1 FKYDPLLLALLR
13 QFLSDEALDLM
24 PAWMLEEK
32 KEEKQEP
39 AKEEKPPERVPPPTP
54 EERAR
59 GMLAMSEEQRIE
71 TLWEAGVELI
81 KELIT
86 LKRFDVVLDLVKC
99 IVEHASNIAPHHRL
113 KGAKLMALLYPLFR
127 VDELQEARSVIE
139 GRLLAA
145 VMLERDRT
153 IFPVLVELAAAS
165 IESLIVHSQMEQAAP
180 LMESLRNELIGENKD
195 YPERR
200 EIAQKGLE
208 KVVGGRG
215 FPILLDKIR
224 TKVNIASRMVEWIG
238 LPAARGIVDRMRT
251 SDSVA

>member
-1 FKYDPLLLALLR
+1 VPNVLYVVHNHPAVMPGGAETYALELYEAMRDSGRYDPLLLALLR

-39 AKEEKPPERVPPPTP
+39 AKEEKPAEPVAPPTP

-99 IVEHASNIAPHHRL
+99 IVEHASNC
-113 KGAKLMALLYPLFR
+113 
-127 VDELQEARSVIE
+127 
-139 GRLLAA
+139 A
-145 VMLERDRT
+145 V
-153 IFPVLVELAAAS
+153 
-165 IESLIVHSQMEQAAP
+165 
-180 LMESLRNELIGENKD
+180 
-195 YPERR
+195 
-200 EIAQKGLE
+200 
-208 KVVGGRG
+208 
-215 FPILLDKIR
+215 PILHKAGE
-224 TKVNIASRMVEWIG
+224 V
-238 LPAARGIVDRMRT
+238 ARETHATAHWWNNQGKTPVVLLSFDILHDPNDHSM
-251 SDSVA
+251 